1 MAAIVKSAMSFYN
14 YWFVTL
20 KGLIFIFHIPSLEI
34 NILMPNTDPRSE
46 NYFLLGE
53 SPAPML
59 MILACYA
66 ALCTLGPKL
75 MQSRRPFEL
84 KSLMI
89 VYNLVQVVG
98 CAVFWIFV
106 RLKSFKWTK
115 IKQELFF
122 LGRLSSVEEQIQFRL
137 SKDWSQRI
145 NSRNDGTKTLL
156 HLFPV
161 QDCGSLRYCKF

>member
-1 MAAIVKSAMSFYN
+1 
-14 YWFVTL
+14 
-20 KGLIFIFHIPSLEI
+20 
-34 NILMPNTDPRSE
+34 MPIADPRSE

-106 RLKSFKWTK
+106 RLKSFK
-115 IKQELFF
+115 
-122 LGRLSSVEEQIQFRL
+122 
-137 SKDWSQRI
+137 
-145 NSRNDGTKTLL
+145 
-156 HLFPV
+156 
-161 QDCGSLRYCKF
+161 